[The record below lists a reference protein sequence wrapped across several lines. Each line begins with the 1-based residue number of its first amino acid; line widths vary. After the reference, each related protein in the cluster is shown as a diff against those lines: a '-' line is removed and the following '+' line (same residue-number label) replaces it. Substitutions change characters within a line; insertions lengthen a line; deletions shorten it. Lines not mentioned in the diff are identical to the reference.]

1 MIRRFFILLPLIL
14 LAFAP
19 LSGLSAEE
27 EKNEEDNTVELSEAP
42 AAASSTEAKE
52 YLAPVRPQY
61 QPRGILSHSIDVAI
75 LFLGLLA
82 ASFVFI
88 RKKPVIYARILLILS
103 MLYFGFF
110 RHGCVCAPGATG
122 NICMALFHSGKYVID
137 IFTVLIFFIPL
148 LFALCCGRVFC
159 GMICPLGALQECV
172 SVRQKKLPHLIDRL
186 LSWLPVLILA
196 VVCWR
201 AFADKDFFLCR
212 FDPFVSVFRLKVHLP
227 LLLYSA
233 AFLALCIFIYRP
245 FCKYIC
251 PYGVILG
258 LLSRLSFYKKN
269 FSSFCERCGSC
280 ADKCPTDCI
289 SQNKIEFSRC
299 IACNRCINPNCK
311 TTKN

>member
-1 MIRRFFILLPLIL
+1 MIRKFFILMPLMLIAFSPLPG
-14 LAFAP
+14 F
-19 LSGLSAEE
+19 SKEE
-27 EKNEEDNTVELSEAP
+27 GKNEEDNTVELSEAP
-42 AAASSTEAKE
+42 AASSTEEKE
-52 YLAPVRPQY
+52 YVAPVRPQY
-61 QPRGILSHSIDVAI
+61 PPRGILSHSIDVAI

-82 ASFVFI
+82 ASFIFI
-88 RKKPVIYARILLILS
+88 RKKPVTYARTLLILS

-122 NICMALFHSGKYVID
+122 NICIALFHSGKYVID

-159 GMICPLGALQECV
+159 GMICPFGAVQEFV
-172 SVRQKKLPHLIDRL
+172 SVRQKKLPRLIDRL

-196 VVCWR
+196 IACWK
-201 AFADKDFFLCR
+201 AIADKDLFLCR
-212 FDPFVSVFRLKVHLP
+212 LDPFVSIFRLKVHLP
-227 LLLYSA
+227 SLLYGA
-233 AFLALCIFIYRP
+233 AFLGLCIFIYRP

-258 LLSRLSFYKKN
+258 LLSRLSFYKKT

-280 ADKCPTDCI
+280 ADKCPTRCI
-289 SQNKIEFSRC
+289 TQNTMEFSRC
-299 IACNRCINPNCK
+299 IACNRCINPDCR